1 MVKNNST
8 LLYDERSTSGRKSD
22 SIQVTAGKR
31 FYSVGLFDE
40 GTGTAETLF
49 DSIKMF
55 GKSC

>member
-22 SIQVTAGKR
+22 SIQVTADKR

-40 GTGTAETLF
+40 GTGTAETL
-49 DSIKMF
+49 
-55 GKSC
+55 